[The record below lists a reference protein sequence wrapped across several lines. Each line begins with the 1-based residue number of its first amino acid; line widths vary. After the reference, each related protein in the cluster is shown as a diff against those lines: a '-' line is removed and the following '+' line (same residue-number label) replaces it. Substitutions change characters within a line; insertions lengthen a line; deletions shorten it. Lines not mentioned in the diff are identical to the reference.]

1 MLIDDVI
8 DVCDERVDAATR
20 ALDGALQTANLVGR
34 VLVVDLPLSEHLVG
48 HVRLTRM
55 VRAHLK

>member
-20 ALDGALQTANLVGR
+20 ALDGALQISHLVGR
-34 VLVVDLPLSEHLVG
+34 VLVVDLPFGEHLVR
-48 HVRLTRM
+48 HVRLTCV